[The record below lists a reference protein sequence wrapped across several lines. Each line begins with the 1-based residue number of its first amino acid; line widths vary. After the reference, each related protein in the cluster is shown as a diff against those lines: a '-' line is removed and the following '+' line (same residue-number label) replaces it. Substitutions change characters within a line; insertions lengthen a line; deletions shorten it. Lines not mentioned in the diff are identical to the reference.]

1 MREPADLSDKA
12 TLFQAYVDLINS
24 ERETIWARHNALL
37 VANSLIVGALALS
50 PTALGTSH
58 WAGFAVI
65 GAGLLISTAWLLITI
80 HGWLMMRRHAEIAG
94 TFTAEHFQHLPNP
107 FADLTYRRSGLWIHG
122 LALAVIGIFIAIY
135 LGLGL
140 GRALSGLGL
149 TP

>member
-1 MREPADLSDKA
+1 MRESADFSDTA

-50 PTALGTSH
+50 PTALGTNR

-65 GAGLLISTAWLLITI
+65 EAGLLISTACLITI

>member
-1 MREPADLSDKA
+1 
-12 TLFQAYVDLINS
+12 
-24 ERETIWARHNALL
+24 
-37 VANSLIVGALALS
+37 
-50 PTALGTSH
+50 
-58 WAGFAVI
+58 VI

>member
-1 MREPADLSDKA
+1 
-12 TLFQAYVDLINS
+12 
-24 ERETIWARHNALL
+24 
-37 VANSLIVGALALS
+37 LS
-50 PTALGTSH
+50 PTALGASR

-94 TFTAEHFQHLPNP
+94 TFAAEHFQHLPNSL
-107 FADLTYRRSGLWIHG
+107 ADLTYRRSGLWIHG
-122 LALAVIGIFIAIY
+122 LTLAVIGIFIAIY
-135 LGLGL
+135 LGLGM